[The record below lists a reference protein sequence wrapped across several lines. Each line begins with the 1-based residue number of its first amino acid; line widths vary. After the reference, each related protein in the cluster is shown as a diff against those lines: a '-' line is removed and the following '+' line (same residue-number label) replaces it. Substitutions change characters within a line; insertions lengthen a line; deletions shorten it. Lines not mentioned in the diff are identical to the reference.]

1 MVATISA
8 RGGAKA
14 ALAYYSHLG
23 ADNYYTREGE
33 PPGGW
38 AGRGADQLSLEGP
51 VTRHE
56 FEAALKGIDPKTGVQ
71 LVARGGRENTHSAGW
86 DMTFSAPKS
95 VSVLWA
101 LSSERE
107 RQTIEAAQKQAV
119 LKATKYLEQNAAW
132 ARRGKGGRVRERTA
146 GLLTAQ
152 FDHHTSRD
160 LDPQLHTHVFVFNLA
175 PRQDGSW
182 GAIISKE
189 LYLAQ
194 KQAGLEYRSELAKGL
209 EREGFAL
216 ERTAGNFRVATIPRD
231 LEQAFSKR
239 REAVKEAA
247 KTHGYSTPHGME
259 LATLRTRRAKEKT
272 ETRELFSVWR
282 EEAKALGFELK
293 TEKIRAP
300 ANGLAR
306 QNPAIRR
313 ANFEPDSAKILAAEQ
328 LKTRQRSP
336 KIAAQMARAL
346 SEIQRLMGPSYHGGS
361 SRGPNLKQRNRLL
374 EREHER

>member
-8 RGGAKA
+8 RGGARA

-33 PPGGW
+33 PPGRWVGC
-38 AGRGADQLSLEGP
+38 GSDQLSLEGP

-56 FEAALKGIDPKTGVQ
+56 VEAALNGTDPKTGLQ

-101 LSSERE
+101 LSPESERHI
-107 RQTIEAAQKQAV
+107 IEEAQKQAV
-119 LKATKYLEQNAAW
+119 LKATKYLEQSAAW
-132 ARRGKGGRVRERTA
+132 ARRGKGGQMRERTA

-182 GAIISKE
+182 GAIISRE

-194 KQAGLEYRSELAKGL
+194 KQTGLEYRNELAKTL

-216 ERTAGNFRVATIPRD
+216 ERTAGNFRVSAIPRD

-239 REAVKEAA
+239 RQAIEEAA
-247 KTHGYSTPHGME
+247 RTHGYSTSHGME
-259 LATLRTRRAKEKT
+259 LATLRTRRAKGKT
-272 ETRELFSVWR
+272 ETRELFSAWR
-282 EEAKALGFELK
+282 KEAKALGFELK

-306 QNPAIRR
+306 QNSARTRP
-313 ANFEPDSAKILAAEQ
+313 NFELDSTKIRAAENV
-328 LKTRQRSP
+328 KTTQRAP
-336 KIAAQMARAL
+336 KIAAQMAQVVR
-346 SEIQRLMGPSYHGGS
+346 EFQRIMGPSYHGGS

>member
-14 ALAYYSHLG
+14 ALAYYTHLG
-23 ADNYYTREGE
+23 ADNYYTRDGE
-33 PPGGW
+33 PPGRW

-56 FEAALKGIDPKTGVQ
+56 FEAALNGIDPKTGAR

-101 LSSERE
+101 LSSEKE
-107 RQTIEAAQKQAV
+107 RQIIETAQRNAV

-132 ARRGKGGRVRERTA
+132 ARLGKGGRARERTA

-152 FDHHTSRD
+152 FDHHSSRD

-175 PRQDGSW
+175 PRQDRSW

-194 KQAGLEYRSELAKGL
+194 KQAGLEYRNELANAL
-209 EREGFAL
+209 EREGFTL
-216 ERTAGNFRVATIPRD
+216 ERTAGNFRIAAIPREV
-231 LEQAFSKR
+231 EQAFSKR
-239 REAVKEAA
+239 RQAITEAA
-247 KTHGYSTPHGME
+247 KTHGYSTPRGME
-259 LATLRTRRAKEKT
+259 LATLRTRRVKEKA

-293 TEKIRAP
+293 AERIRAP
-300 ANGLAR
+300 ANGLER
-306 QNPAIRR
+306 QNSAICEK
-313 ANFEPDSAKILAAEQ
+313 NPEPKSVKSQAAEH
-328 LKTRQRSP
+328 LKTRQRTP
-336 KIAAQMARAL
+336 KIAAKMARIK
-346 SEIQRLMGPSYHGGS
+346 SEMQRLMGPSYHGGS

>member
-23 ADNYYTREGE
+23 ADNYYTRDGE
-33 PPGGW
+33 PPGRW

-56 FEAALKGIDPKTGVQ
+56 FEAALIGRDPKTGAQ
-71 LVARGGRENTHSAGW
+71 LVARGGRESTHSAGW

-101 LSSERE
+101 LSSESE
-107 RQTIEAAQKQAV
+107 RQVIEEAQKTAV

-132 ARRGKGGRVRERTA
+132 ARRGKGGRMRERTA

-175 PRQDGSW
+175 PRKDGSW
-182 GAIISKE
+182 GAILSKE
-189 LYLAQ
+189 LYFAQ
-194 KQAGLEYRSELAKGL
+194 KQAGLEYRNELANGL

-216 ERTAGNFRVATIPRD
+216 ERTAENFRIAAIPREI
-231 LEQAFSKR
+231 EQAFSKR
-239 REAVKEAA
+239 RMAIEEAA
-247 KTHGYSTPHGME
+247 RTHGYSTPRGME

-272 ETRELFSVWR
+272 VTRELFSVWR
-282 EEAKALGFELK
+282 EEAKALGFKLK
-293 TEKIRAP
+293 AERVRAL
-300 ANGLAR
+300 ANGLER
-306 QNPAIRR
+306 QNSAISR
-313 ANFEPDSAKILAAEQ
+313 ANLEPDSVKIRGAEH
-328 LKTRQRSP
+328 LKTRQRTP
-336 KIAAQMARAL
+336 KIPAQMARIMN
-346 SEIQRLMGPSYHGGS
+346 EIQRLIGPSYHGGS
-361 SRGPNLKQRNRLL
+361 SRGPNLKQGNRLL
-374 EREHER
+374 EREYER

>member
-23 ADNYYTREGE
+23 TDNYYTRDGE
-33 PPGGW
+33 PPGRW
-38 AGRGADQLSLEGP
+38 TGRGADQLSLEGP

-56 FEAALKGIDPKTGVQ
+56 FEAALKGIDPKTGAQ

-101 LSSERE
+101 LSPEGE
-107 RQTIEAAQKQAV
+107 RQIIEEAQRKAV
-119 LKATKYLEQNAAW
+119 LKATKYLEQDAAW

-182 GAIISKE
+182 GAIVSKE

-194 KQAGLEYRSELAKGL
+194 KEAGLEYRNELANAL

-216 ERTAGNFRVATIPRD
+216 ERTAGNFRVAAIPRD

-239 REAVKEAA
+239 RQAIEEAA
-247 KTHGYSTPHGME
+247 KTHGYSTPRGME
-259 LATLRTRRAKEKT
+259 LATLRTRRAKGKT

-293 TEKIRAP
+293 SEKIRAP
-300 ANGLAR
+300 ANGLER
-306 QNPAIRR
+306 QNSAISRP
-313 ANFEPDSAKILAAEQ
+313 NLEPDSVKIQAAEH
-328 LKTRQRSP
+328 LKTRQRTP
-336 KIAAQMARAL
+336 KIATQMARIISDL
-346 SEIQRLMGPSYHGGS
+346 QRLWGPSYHGGS

>member
-33 PPGGW
+33 PPGRW
-38 AGRGADQLSLEGP
+38 AGRGADQLSLDGP

-56 FEAALKGIDPKTGVQ
+56 FEAALMGRDPKTGLE

-101 LSSERE
+101 LSSEQD
-107 RQTIEAAQKQAV
+107 RQIIEAAQRNAV

-132 ARRGKGGRVRERTA
+132 ARRGKGGRIRERTA
-146 GLLTAQ
+146 GILTAQ

-160 LDPQLHTHVFVFNLA
+160 LDPQLHTHTFIFNLA
-175 PRQDGSW
+175 PRPDGSW

-194 KQAGLEYRSELAKGL
+194 KQAGLEYRNELATGL
-209 EREGFAL
+209 EREGVAL
-216 ERTAGNFRVATIPRD
+216 ERTAENFRVAAIPREV
-231 LEQAFSKR
+231 EQAFSKR
-239 REAVKEAA
+239 REAITEAA
-247 KTHGYSTPHGME
+247 KAHGYSTPRGME
-259 LATLRTRRAKEKT
+259 LATLRTRGAKEKT
-272 ETRELFSVWR
+272 ETKELFSAWR
-282 EEAKALGFELK
+282 EEAKAFGFELNS
-293 TEKIRAP
+293 EKIRTPALSLERQIRSQSRINRAP
-300 ANGLAR
+300 GSA
-306 QNPAIRR
+306 QNR
-313 ANFEPDSAKILAAEQ
+313 ASEHAKNHQPD
-328 LKTRQRSP
+328 R
-336 KIAAQMARAL
+336 KIAAQLAQIARQIHL
-346 SEIQRLMGPSYHGGS
+346 LMGPAQHGGS
-361 SRGPNLKQRNRLL
+361 SRGPDLKQRNRTM
-374 EREHER
+374 EREPER